1 VTRTLRGAACFF
13 LQMSSSTPTGPAAE
27 GSGVARRLSVQLD
40 ALLEV
45 IGDEP
50 VTLRRIIRV
59 LKGRAYMVLLIILAL
74 PFAPPLPLPGLSTV
88 FGVVIAL
95 LGLRLALRQEPWL
108 PARLLDA
115 PMKPQTARRL
125 LSTTRR
131 LALLLEKLVRPRWSF
146 LVDPPVF
153 QHLYGAMICLCGL
166 LLSLPLPIPFVNML
180 PAITVVL
187 LASALIERDGYF
199 AIAGMSLFAVVLC
212 FFGAI
217 FLGGA
222 TVVNWLEQ
230 RFGGSGYDPLEE
242 PPAALEEIIR

>member
-1 VTRTLRGAACFF
+1 
-13 LQMSSSTPTGPAAE
+13 MSPSTPAE
-27 GSGVARRLSVQLD
+27 QATEASRMARRLSVQLD

-59 LKGRAYMVLLIILAL
+59 LKGRAYMVLLIVLAL
-74 PFAPPLPLPGLSTV
+74 PFAPPVPLPGLSTV

-95 LGLRLALRQEPWL
+95 IGLRLASRQEPWL
-108 PARLLDA
+108 PDRILDA

-125 LSTTRR
+125 LSSTRR
-131 LALLLEKLVRPRWSF
+131 LALILEKLVRPRWSF

-153 QHLYGAMICLCGL
+153 QHLYGAMICICGL
-166 LLSLPLPIPFVNML
+166 LLSLPLPIPFANML
-180 PAITVVL
+180 PSITVIL

-199 AIAGMSLFAVVLC
+199 AIAGMCLFAVVLA

-217 FLGGA
+217 FVGGA

-242 PPAALEEIIR
+242 PPPALEEIIR